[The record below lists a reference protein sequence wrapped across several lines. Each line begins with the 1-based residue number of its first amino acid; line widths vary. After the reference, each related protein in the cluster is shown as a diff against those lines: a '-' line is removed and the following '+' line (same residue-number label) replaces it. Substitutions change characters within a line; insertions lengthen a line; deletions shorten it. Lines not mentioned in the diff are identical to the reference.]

1 MSWLTPRPRMISQ
14 LSSSLEK
21 RLNFYALAAST
32 AGLSVLTLAQPAEAK
47 IVYTKTHQLIG
58 LHHPYKLDLNHD
70 GTVDFLI
77 QETQAGSMGFKVNEL
92 ATKEPKGNAVVGYP
106 NYSRR
111 YASALKKGVAIGGR
125 QSFVSQ
131 GHFGQEMAVVQQ
143 SDSVFYKYYGPWT
156 NVTNGYL
163 GLKFKIHAETHYGWA
178 RLTVVHN
185 GFKLT
190 AMLTGF
196 AYETIAGKSIKAGQ
210 EKGVADEDFGSDVS
224 LTSPIS
230 DTPEPVT
237 LGALAMGS
245 PGLSIWR
252 REESLDA
259 TE

>member
-47 IVYTKTHQLIG
+47 IVYRKTHQLIG

-70 GTVDFLI
+70 GTMDFLI

-92 ATKEPKGNAVVGYP
+92 ATKEPKSNA
-106 NYSRR
+106 
-111 YASALKKGVAIGGR
+111 
-125 QSFVSQ
+125 
-131 GHFGQEMAVVQQ
+131 
-143 SDSVFYKYYGPWT
+143 
-156 NVTNGYL
+156 
-163 GLKFKIHAETHYGWA
+163 
-178 RLTVVHN
+178 VVHN

-196 AYETIAGKSIKAGQ
+196 AYETLAGKSIKAGQ